1 MVRTAQKTL
10 YATDLNLNML
20 AGLPYTP
27 QPNTTLNEKF
37 MLNSDAVAPSG
48 KYPTLKYFVIGIGGS
63 SPIQGDGFYVSSE
76 HSPLDAALF
85 QHIPFIIR
93 PVKSDL
99 VSTERSKYRMRV
111 LTTVAG
117 VQYACYYVKV
127 LPTMDVPSYFNTIN
141 TVTPKDDTK
150 LPYSTISVFD
160 TNTPELLSP
169 IPRNRNIDINKIN
182 LTTKITK
189 VGRITL
195 EFTENDLNE
204 IRNAMKI
211 LGLSSNSIREIGL
224 CSGHDIATSLGTES
238 IHTQILFHI
247 GIDMPLTIYLNT
259 ETSIKRIIELGGEE
273 PLVR

>member
-1 MVRTAQKTL
+1 MVRTAQKTM
-10 YATDLNLNML
+10 YATDLNLHML
-20 AGLPYTP
+20 AGIPYTP

-37 MLNSDAVAPSG
+37 MLNTDAVAPSN
-48 KYPTLKYFVIGIGGS
+48 KYPTLKYFALGVGGT

-76 HSPLDAALF
+76 HSPLDGALF

-93 PVKSDL
+93 PVKTDL
-99 VSTERSKYRMRV
+99 GTSEKVKYRLRV

-117 VQYACYYVKV
+117 VQYACYYLKV
-127 LPTMDVPSYFNTIN
+127 LPTIEVPSYFNVIS
-141 TVTPKDDTK
+141 TVTPKDTTK

-169 IPRNRNIDINKIN
+169 TPKNRNIDISKIDA
-182 LTTKITK
+182 LSKITK
-189 VGRITL
+189 VGRVTL

-204 IRNAMKI
+204 IRSAMRI
-211 LGLSSNSIREIGL
+211 LGLTSNSIREIAL
-224 CSGHDIATSLGTES
+224 CSGHDIATDLGTES

-247 GIDMPLTIYLNT
+247 GIDMPLTINLNT
-259 ETSIKRIIELGGEE
+259 EKSIKRIIELGGEE